1 MKRLFVL
8 LALASCSRE
17 STPPAGPLATMP
29 AASPAIRMRV
39 HTETFG
45 SFRLAGHE
53 PPREIP
59 ETKGGGLA
67 LFDFDRDGDL
77 DLFVPNSATLE
88 SPRRGPGAKLFLNQ
102 GSLRFEDA
110 GERVAI
116 DFAGWGMGVA
126 VADIDADGWEDLYIA
141 ALGKDVL
148 LHNDRGLRLR
158 DITVPAGLT
167 NPRWGTAAAFGDLD
181 GDLDLDLFLV
191 QYLVFD
197 PAQPPPREQYRGIE
211 VFGGPLSL
219 TPEPDAVFE
228 NLGNLRFLEH
238 TATSG
243 LLEAS
248 PGLGLGCVILDFDGD
263 GRQDIFVGNDSTP
276 KQLFVN
282 QGGWRLAER
291 ALPLGLAV
299 NADGAAQATMGIAI
313 ADLNNDRRPDIFTTN
328 FADDTNLLQVSRASD
343 WEDRTR
349 QYKLGAVSRPFL
361 GWAAHFADLDLDG
374 DEDLLV
380 FNGHVYAQATSAT
393 MNSEYRQPALCFERR
408 GEAFERV
415 QADWLAP
422 AHVDRSAVFGDLDG
436 DGDID
441 AIVAEQHGPLRLYE
455 NLAPPGNWLQIELLD
470 ERPQSKNRRG
480 LGARIEVLQGTQT
493 QTRWIYSGG
502 SYQAA
507 NPASAHLGFAS
518 ADPVRVRVHWPDGAL
533 SELSNTSLRQK
544 LRISHP

>member
-1 MKRLFVL
+1 MKRLSLL
-8 LALASCSRE
+8 LALAGCSKE
-17 STPPAGPLATMP
+17 SSQPAPLPPAQTETTP
-29 AASPAIRMRV
+29 SIRMRV
-39 HTETFG
+39 HTEAFG

-77 DLFVPNSATLE
+77 DLFVPNGATLE
-88 SPRRGPGAKLFLNQ
+88 TPRRGPGAKLFLNQ
-102 GSLRFEDA
+102 GNLRFEDA
-110 GERVAI
+110 GARVAI

-126 VADIDADGWEDLYIA
+126 VADIDADGWDDLYIA
-141 ALGKDVL
+141 ALGKDAL
-148 LHNDRGLRLR
+148 LRNEKGLRLR

-191 QYLVFD
+191 QYLDFD
-197 PAQPPPREQYRGIE
+197 PAQPPPRERYRGIE

-219 TPEPDAVFE
+219 KPEPDAVFE
-228 NLGNLRFLEH
+228 NLGNLRFLER
-238 TATSG
+238 TETSG
-243 LLEAS
+243 LLDAS
-248 PGLGLGCVILDFDGD
+248 PGLGLGCVILDFNGD

-276 KQLFVN
+276 KQLYLN
-282 QGGWRLAER
+282 MGDWRLEER

-313 ADLNNDRRPDIFTTN
+313 ADINNDQRPDIFTTN

-349 QYKLGAVSRPFL
+349 QYKLGAISRPFL

-374 DEDLLV
+374 DEDLLI
-380 FNGHVYAQATSAT
+380 FNGHVYAQATAAT

-408 GEAFERV
+408 AEAFERV

-455 NLAPPGNWLQIELLD
+455 NLAPPGNWLQVELLD

-480 LGARIEVLQGTQT
+480 LGARIEVLQGKRS

-507 NPASAHLGFAS
+507 NPEVAHLGFAS

-533 SELSNTSLRQK
+533 SDLAQVPLRHK
-544 LRISHP
+544 LRITHP

>member
-1 MKRLFVL
+1 MKRLLLL
-8 LALASCSRE
+8 LALPACSRE
-17 STPPAGPLATMP
+17 STPPAAPDTTIP
-29 AASPAIRMRV
+29 AATRSIRMRV
-39 HTETFG
+39 HTEAFG

-77 DLFVPNSATLE
+77 DLFVPNGATLE
-88 SPRRGPGAKLFLNQ
+88 SPARGPGAKLFLNQ
-102 GSLRFEDA
+102 GNLRFEDA
-110 GERVAI
+110 GTSIAI

-141 ALGKDVL
+141 ALGNDVL

-197 PAQPPPREQYRGIE
+197 PAQPPPRERYRGIE

-228 NLGNLRFLEH
+228 NLGDLRFLER

-248 PGLGLGCVILDFDGD
+248 PGLGLGCVVLDFDGD
-263 GRQDIFVGNDSTP
+263 GRQDVFVGNDSTP

-282 QGGWRLAER
+282 QGGWRFAER

-313 ADLNNDRRPDIFTTN
+313 ADLNNDQRPDIFTTN
-328 FADDTNLLQVSRASD
+328 FADDTNLLQVSRAND

-380 FNGHVYAQATSAT
+380 FNGHVYAQATAAT

-455 NLAPPGNWLQIELLD
+455 NLAPAANWLLIELLD

-544 LRISHP
+544 LRITHP